1 MKKNIF
7 EDKINL
13 LTIARKEAFKKKNY
27 SPKIKIKQ
35 YIKINFLMKFTIF
48 IFIINFYLFLI
59 PYSKNN
65 SKVNNKILE
74 KREINKTLLEDNY
87 TINSANKSILSNTNI
102 TINDK
107 LKISESEFKYDS
119 LFTALE
125 RSINFVNE
133 TLQGILLSNATFKSS
148 DNPLIT
154 VVIPVYNGGKTIT
167 RAIRSIQNQN
177 ITDVEII
184 LVNDLSNDNSS
195 YIIEQFMKEDPRIK
209 LINNQKRMGT
219 LYSRCIG
226 SLSAKGKYIFPLDN
240 DDLFLDKDAFH
251 KIAIE
256 TAEKYDFDIVEF
268 RPIETYGISNFFKR
282 NVSYP
287 WINNHKKG
295 QILFQPELAG
305 FSLRSNKIIDK
316 YDMNDIYIW
325 AKCIK
330 TEIYKKAITSY
341 GEERYSNYVTA
352 FEDIIMNF
360 LIFQFAKSFIYIPKY
375 GILRI
380 FSSSSTYKNI
390 SPNIL
395 NKFEMR
401 LLDAVVDFSKNT
413 VENKKI
419 VVNISL
425 KLLSNFGL
433 KETIKKE
440 KYKNLLKSILE
451 RIFKCEYISEEDKKI
466 IREKSSN
473 FSIY

>member
-1 MKKNIF
+1 MRKKVV

-13 LTIARKEAFKKKNY
+13 LNMNHNVVFNKRKY
-27 SPKIKIKQ
+27 PPKIKQ
-35 YIKINFLMKFTIF
+35 YIKINTPIKFSIF
-48 IFIINFYLFLI
+48 IFIINFLLFIFPLI
-59 PYSKNN
+59 KDKPI
-65 SKVNNKILE
+65 VNNRILKKI
-74 KREINKTLLEDNY
+74 EINKKLLEDTYLN
-87 TINSANKSILSNTNI
+87 NSINKSNLNSNNI
-102 TINDK
+102 TIKDK
-107 LKISESEFKYDS
+107 LIISEKELKYDS

-133 TLQGILLSNATFKSS
+133 TLQGILLSNTTFKSS
-148 DNPLIT
+148 DNPLVT
-154 VVIPVYNGGKTIT
+154 VVIPVYNGGETIT

-184 LVNDLSNDNSS
+184 LVNDLSKDNSS
-195 YIIEQFMKEDPRIK
+195 NIIEQLIKEDPRIK
-209 LINNQKRMGT
+209 LINNQKNMGT

-240 DDLFLDKDAFH
+240 DDLFLDKDVFH

-268 RPIETYGISNFFKR
+268 RAIEAYGISKFFKR
-282 NVSYP
+282 KVYYP
-287 WINNHKKG
+287 WINKHKKG
-295 QILFQPELAG
+295 QIVYQPELAEL
-305 FSLRSNKIIDK
+305 SLRPNKNIEK
-316 YDMNDIYIW
+316 YDINDVYIW

-341 GEERYSNYVTA
+341 GEERYSNYVTK

-360 LIFQFAKSFIYIPKY
+360 LIFQFAKSFLFIPKY

-380 FSSSSTYKNI
+380 FSSTSSNNNI
-390 SPNIL
+390 TPNIF

-401 LLDAVVDFSKNT
+401 LLDAVIDFSKNT
-413 VENKKI
+413 FENKKI

-440 KYKNLLKSILE
+440 KYKILLKSILE
-451 RIFKCEYISEEDKKI
+451 RIFKCEYISEEDKQM
-466 IREKSSN
+466 IRKKSSN

>member
-1 MKKNIF
+1 MRKKVV

-13 LTIARKEAFKKKNY
+13 LNMNHNVVFKKRKY
-27 SPKIKIKQ
+27 PPKIKQ
-35 YIKINFLMKFTIF
+35 YIKINTPIKFSIF
-48 IFIINFYLFLI
+48 IFIINFLLYIFPLI
-59 PYSKNN
+59 KDKPI
-65 SKVNNKILE
+65 VNNRIL
-74 KREINKTLLEDNY
+74 KKKEINKTLLEDIYLN
-87 TINSANKSILSNTNI
+87 NSINKSNLNSNNI
-102 TINDK
+102 TIKDK
-107 LKISESEFKYDS
+107 LIISEKELKYDS

-133 TLQGILLSNATFKSS
+133 TLQGILLSNTTFKSS
-148 DNPLIT
+148 DNPLVT
-154 VVIPVYNGGKTIT
+154 VVIPVYNGGETIT

-184 LVNDLSNDNSS
+184 LVNDLSKDNSS
-195 YIIEQFMKEDPRIK
+195 NIIEQLIKEDPRIK
-209 LINNQKRMGT
+209 LINNQKNMGT

-240 DDLFLDKDAFH
+240 DDLFLDKDVFH

-268 RPIETYGISNFFKR
+268 RAIEAYGISKFFKR
-282 NVSYP
+282 KVYYP
-287 WINNHKKG
+287 WINKHKKG
-295 QILFQPELAG
+295 QIVYQPELAEL
-305 FSLRSNKIIDK
+305 SLRPNKNIDK
-316 YDMNDIYIW
+316 YDINDVYIW

-341 GEERYSNYVTA
+341 GEERYSNYVTK

-360 LIFQFAKSFIYIPKY
+360 LIFQFAKSFLFIPKY

-380 FSSSSTYKNI
+380 FSSTSSNNNI
-390 SPNIL
+390 TPNIF

-401 LLDAVVDFSKNT
+401 LLDAVIDFSKDT
-413 VENKKI
+413 FKNKKI
-419 VVNISL
+419 VVNIIL

-440 KYKNLLKSILE
+440 KYKILLKSILE
-451 RIFKCEYISEEDKKI
+451 RIFKCEYISEEDKQM
-466 IREKSSN
+466 IRKKSSN

>member
-1 MKKNIF
+1 M
-7 EDKINL
+7 
-13 LTIARKEAFKKKNY
+13 
-27 SPKIKIKQ
+27 
-35 YIKINFLMKFTIF
+35 
-48 IFIINFYLFLI
+48 
-59 PYSKNN
+59 
-65 SKVNNKILE
+65 
-74 KREINKTLLEDNY
+74 
-87 TINSANKSILSNTNI
+87 
-102 TINDK
+102 
-107 LKISESEFKYDS
+107 KYDS

-133 TLQGILLSNATFKSS
+133 TLQGILLSNTTFKSS
-148 DNPLIT
+148 DNPLVT
-154 VVIPVYNGGKTIT
+154 VVIPVYNGGETIT

-184 LVNDLSNDNSS
+184 LVNDLSKDNSS
-195 YIIEQFMKEDPRIK
+195 NIIEQLIKEDPRIK
-209 LINNQKRMGT
+209 LINNQKNMGT

-240 DDLFLDKDAFH
+240 DDLFLDKDVFH

-268 RPIETYGISNFFKR
+268 RAIEAYGISKFFKR
-282 NVSYP
+282 KVYYP
-287 WINNHKKG
+287 WINKHKKG
-295 QILFQPELAG
+295 QIVYQPELAEL
-305 FSLRSNKIIDK
+305 SLRPNKNIEK
-316 YDMNDIYIW
+316 YDINDVYIW

-341 GEERYSNYVTA
+341 GEERYSNYVTK

-360 LIFQFAKSFIYIPKY
+360 LIFQFAKSFLFIPKY

-380 FSSSSTYKNI
+380 FSSASSNNNI
-390 SPNIL
+390 TPNIF

-401 LLDAVVDFSKNT
+401 LLDAVIDFSKDT
-413 VENKKI
+413 FKNKKI

-440 KYKNLLKSILE
+440 KYKILLKSILE
-451 RIFKCEYISEEDKKI
+451 RIFKCEYISEEDKQM
-466 IREKSSN
+466 IRKKSSN

>member
-1 MKKNIF
+1 MRKKVV

-13 LTIARKEAFKKKNY
+13 LNMNHNVVFKKRKY
-27 SPKIKIKQ
+27 PPKIKQ
-35 YIKINFLMKFTIF
+35 YIKINTPIKFSIF
-48 IFIINFYLFLI
+48 IFIINFLLFIFPLI
-59 PYSKNN
+59 KDKPI
-65 SKVNNKILE
+65 VNNRILKKI
-74 KREINKTLLEDNY
+74 EINKKLLEDTYLN
-87 TINSANKSILSNTNI
+87 NSINKSNLNSNNI
-102 TINDK
+102 TIKDK
-107 LKISESEFKYDS
+107 LIISEKELKYDS

-133 TLQGILLSNATFKSS
+133 TLQGILLSNTSFKSS
-148 DNPLIT
+148 DNPLVT
-154 VVIPVYNGGKTIT
+154 VVIPVYNGGETIT

-184 LVNDLSNDNSS
+184 LVNDLSKDNSS
-195 YIIEQFMKEDPRIK
+195 NIIEQLIKEDPRIK
-209 LINNQKRMGT
+209 LINNQKNMGT

-240 DDLFLDKDAFH
+240 DDLFLDKDVFH
-251 KIAIE
+251 KIVIE

-268 RPIETYGISNFFKR
+268 RAIEAYGISKFFKR
-282 NVSYP
+282 EVYYP
-287 WINNHKKG
+287 WINKHKKG
-295 QILFQPELAG
+295 QIVYQPELAEL
-305 FSLRSNKIIDK
+305 SLRPNKNIEK
-316 YDMNDIYIW
+316 YDINDVYIW

-341 GEERYSNYVTA
+341 GEERYSNYVTK

-360 LIFQFAKSFIYIPKY
+360 LIFQFAKSFLFIPKY

-380 FSSSSTYKNI
+380 FSSTSSNNNI
-390 SPNIL
+390 TPNIF
-395 NKFEMR
+395 NKFEMW
-401 LLDAVVDFSKNT
+401 LLDAVIDFSKDT
-413 VENKKI
+413 FKNKKI

-440 KYKNLLKSILE
+440 KYKILLKSILE
-451 RIFKCEYISEEDKKI
+451 RIFKCEYISEEDKQM
-466 IREKSSN
+466 IRKKSSN

>member
-1 MKKNIF
+1 MKKVIF

-13 LTIARKEAFKKKNY
+13 LKVKNNKHIKKK
-27 SPKIKIKQ
+27 
-35 YIKINFLMKFTIF
+35 
-48 IFIINFYLFLI
+48 
-59 PYSKNN
+59 
-65 SKVNNKILE
+65 
-74 KREINKTLLEDNY
+74 EINKTLLEDIYLN
-87 TINSANKSILSNTNI
+87 NSINKSNLKSTNI

-107 LKISESEFKYDS
+107 LIISEKELKYDS

-133 TLQGILLSNATFKSS
+133 TLQGILLSNNTFKSS
-148 DNPLIT
+148 DNPLVT
-154 VVIPVYNGGKTIT
+154 VVIPVYNGGETIT

-184 LVNDLSNDNSS
+184 LVNDLSKDNSS
-195 YIIEQFMKEDPRIK
+195 NIIEQLIKEDPRIK
-209 LINNQKRMGT
+209 LINNQKNMGT

-240 DDLFLDKDAFH
+240 DDLFLDKDVFQ

-256 TAEKYDFDIVEF
+256 TAEKYDYDIVEF
-268 RPIETYGISNFFKR
+268 RAIEAYGISKFFKR
-282 NVSYP
+282 KVYYP
-287 WINNHKKG
+287 WINKHKKG
-295 QILFQPELAG
+295 QIVYQPELAEL
-305 FSLRSNKIIDK
+305 SLRPNKNIEK
-316 YDMNDIYIW
+316 YDINDVYIW

-341 GEERYSNYVTA
+341 GEERYSNYVTK

-360 LIFQFAKSFIYIPKY
+360 LIFQFAKSFLFIPKY

-380 FSSSSTYKNI
+380 FSSTSSNI
-390 SPNIL
+390 TPNIF

-401 LLDAVVDFSKNT
+401 LLDAVIDFSKDT
-413 VENKKI
+413 FKNKKI
-419 VVNISL
+419 VVNIIL

-440 KYKNLLKSILE
+440 KYKILLKSILE
-451 RIFKCEYISEEDKKI
+451 RIFKCEYISEEDKQM
-466 IREKSSN
+466 IRKKSSN

>member
-1 MKKNIF
+1 MEKLIVV
-7 EDKINL
+7 DKIKLFDSKNNV
-13 LTIARKEAFKKKNY
+13 AFKKKKY
-27 SPKIKIKQ
+27 PLKIKHF
-35 YIKINFLMKFTIF
+35 IKINVSIKFTIF
-48 IFIINFYLFLI
+48 IFIINFLLFLK
-59 PYSKNN
+59 PLTKN
-65 SKVNNKILE
+65 KPIDNNKILR
-74 KREINKTLLEDNY
+74 KREIKKTLLEETY
-87 TINSANKSILSNTNI
+87 LINSINKSTLNNNI

-107 LKISESEFKYDS
+107 LIISENELKYDS

-133 TLQGILLSNATFKSS
+133 TLQGIVLSNTAFKSS

-154 VVIPVYNGGKTIT
+154 VVIPVYNGEKTIT

-184 LVNDLSNDNSS
+184 LVNDLSMDNSS
-195 YIIEQFMKEDPRIK
+195 YIIEQLIKEDPRIK
-209 LINNQKRMGT
+209 LINNQKNMGT

-240 DDLFLDKDAFH
+240 DDLFLDKDVFH

-268 RPIETYGISNFFKR
+268 RAIEAYGINHFFKR
-282 NVSYP
+282 NVYFP
-287 WINNHKKG
+287 WINKHIKG
-295 QILFQPELAG
+295 QIVFQPELAG
-305 FSLRSNKIIDK
+305 FSLKTNKDINK
-316 YDMNDIYIW
+316 YDINDSYIW

-341 GEERYSNYVTA
+341 GEERYSNFVTV
-352 FEDIIMNF
+352 FEDIIVNF
-360 LIFQFAKSFIYIPKY
+360 LIFQFAKSFIFIPKY

-380 FSSSSTYKNI
+380 FSNSSAYSHT
-390 SPNIL
+390 SPYAL

-401 LLDAVVDFSKNT
+401 LLDAVIDFSKNT
-413 VENKKI
+413 LENKKI

-425 KLLSNFGL
+425 KLFSNFGL
-433 KETIKKE
+433 KETLQKE

-451 RIFKCEYISEEDKKI
+451 RIIKCEYISKEDKQM

>member
-1 MKKNIF
+1 MRKKVV

-13 LTIARKEAFKKKNY
+13 LNMNHNVVFKKRKY
-27 SPKIKIKQ
+27 PPKIKQ
-35 YIKINFLMKFTIF
+35 YIKINTPIKFSIF
-48 IFIINFYLFLI
+48 IFIINFLLYIFPLI
-59 PYSKNN
+59 KDKPI
-65 SKVNNKILE
+65 VNNRIL
-74 KREINKTLLEDNY
+74 KKKEINKTLLEDIYLN
-87 TINSANKSILSNTNI
+87 NSINKSNLKSTNI

-107 LKISESEFKYDS
+107 LIISEKELKYDS

-133 TLQGILLSNATFKSS
+133 TLQGILLSNTTFKSS
-148 DNPLIT
+148 DNPLVT
-154 VVIPVYNGGKTIT
+154 VVIPVYNGGETIT

-184 LVNDLSNDNSS
+184 LVNDLSKDNSS
-195 YIIEQFMKEDPRIK
+195 NIIEQLIKEDPRIK
-209 LINNQKRMGT
+209 LINNQKNMGT

-240 DDLFLDKDAFH
+240 DDLFLDKDVFQ

-256 TAEKYDFDIVEF
+256 TAEKYDYDIVEF
-268 RPIETYGISNFFKR
+268 RAIEAYGISKFFKR
-282 NVSYP
+282 KVYYP
-287 WINNHKKG
+287 WINKHKKG
-295 QILFQPELAG
+295 QIVYQPELAEL
-305 FSLRSNKIIDK
+305 SLRPNKNIDK
-316 YDMNDIYIW
+316 YDINDVYIW

-341 GEERYSNYVTA
+341 GEERYSNYVTK

-360 LIFQFAKSFIYIPKY
+360 LIFQFAKSFLFIPKY

-380 FSSSSTYKNI
+380 FSSTSSNNNI
-390 SPNIL
+390 TPNIF

-401 LLDAVVDFSKNT
+401 LLDAVIDFSKDT
-413 VENKKI
+413 FKNKKI
-419 VVNISL
+419 VVNIIL

-440 KYKNLLKSILE
+440 KYKILLKSILE
-451 RIFKCEYISEEDKKI
+451 RIFKCEYISEEDKQM
-466 IREKSSN
+466 IRKKSSN